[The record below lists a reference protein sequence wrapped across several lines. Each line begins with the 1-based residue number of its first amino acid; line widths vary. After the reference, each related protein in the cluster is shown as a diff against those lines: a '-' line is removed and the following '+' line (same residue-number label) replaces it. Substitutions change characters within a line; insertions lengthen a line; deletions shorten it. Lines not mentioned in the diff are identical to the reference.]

1 VEKRPYALF
10 HYVRQ
15 RISRRYLI
23 ITTTTIVIVF
33 ALLYF
38 WVARQQRHL
47 IMAQVE
53 KQAVILHKQLTLTR
67 QWVSTHNYILVAGD
81 QRDET
86 SDFLINPTVHDQTG
100 RVYTK
105 ITPAML
111 TRHLSEFARK
121 DSLYHFN
128 LTNIDGLNPANQPD
142 AFEAGAIRRFRQG
155 RMDGVSRIEDSG
167 DEVMFRYAA
176 PLYITQSCLACHQQ
190 QGFQVGDIGGCI
202 SVLIPF
208 ERTRAAIVRNNLS
221 LLAGMGGLTLAVI
234 MMLFWFS
241 RATFF
246 KPIHEIS
253 QSTRRLKS
261 FTDADLKSSSV
272 DELQEFA
279 DVCYLVDEKLKN
291 QHQELALRI
300 SEATRDLSK
309 TNSELSAAN
318 DSLVKLNRAKT
329 DFLSDIS
336 HELRTPLAS
345 IKGAVDLMERKGTCR
360 NEAAYLK
367 IIRDNTAVLIRTI
380 VDFIDYAKIE
390 AVRLELEKRCQTLGE
405 IVAEVVGSQQASL
418 EKKGLMLEVRQARD
432 PQIELDRHRIYQ
444 VLSNLLSNATRFAP
458 AGSTISIEIKT
469 DERGAQV
476 AIEDAGPG
484 IAPAYHEA
492 IFDKFFQVANAEQR
506 LAQRSGSA
514 GIGLAICKGIVEAH
528 GGRIWVE
535 SAPEQGSR
543 FIFHLPALALCD
555 NVA

>member
-1 VEKRPYALF
+1 LF
-10 HYVRQ
+10 RYIRQ
-15 RISRRYLI
+15 RISRRYLL
-23 ITTTTIVIVF
+23 ITTATIVLVF

-38 WVARQQRHL
+38 WVARQQRRM

-67 QWVSTHNYILVAGD
+67 QWVSNHNYILVAGD
-81 QRDET
+81 LRDDA
-86 SDFLINPTVHDQTG
+86 SHFLESPTVSDQTG
-100 RVYTK
+100 TVYTK

-121 DSLYHFN
+121 ESLYHFD

-142 AFEAGAIRRFRQG
+142 PFEADAIQRFRQG
-155 RMDGVSRIEDSG
+155 RTEGVSRVESHG
-167 DEVMFRYAA
+167 DQALFRYAA
-176 PLYITQSCLACHQQ
+176 PLYISQSCLACHQQ
-190 QGFQVGDIGGCI
+190 QGVDVGDIGGCI

-208 ERTRAAIVRNNLS
+208 ESTRAAIARNNLS

-234 MMLFWFS
+234 MVLFWFS

-246 KPIHEIS
+246 KPIHDIS
-253 QSTRRLKS
+253 QRTRRLKAL
-261 FTDADLKSSSV
+261 TDADLPTASV

-279 DVCYLVDEKLKN
+279 DVCYLVDKKLKN

-329 DFLSDIS
+329 EFLSDIS

-360 NEAAYLK
+360 DEATYLT

-390 AVRLELEKRCQTLGE
+390 AGRLELEKRCHRLSE
-405 IVAEVVGSQQASL
+405 ISAEAVQSLRAAL
-418 EKKGLMLEVRQARD
+418 EKEGLSVETIQTND
-432 PQIELDRHRIYQ
+432 PEIELDRHRIYQ
-444 VLSNLLSNATRFAP
+444 VLTNLLSNATRYAP
-458 AGSTISIEIKT
+458 AGSTIAIEIEV
-469 DERGAQV
+469 DERWAKV
-476 AIEDAGPG
+476 AVEDAGPG
-484 IAPAYHEA
+484 IDPVFHDA
-492 IFDKFFQVANAEQR
+492 IFDKFFQVATPQQHQ
-506 LAQRSGSA
+506 AQRSGSS
-514 GIGLAICKGIVEAH
+514 GIGLAICRGIIEAH

-535 SAPEQGSR
+535 SALGQGSR
-543 FIFHLPALALCD
+543 FLFRLPVKAAGGKGPQLAL
-555 NVA
+555 